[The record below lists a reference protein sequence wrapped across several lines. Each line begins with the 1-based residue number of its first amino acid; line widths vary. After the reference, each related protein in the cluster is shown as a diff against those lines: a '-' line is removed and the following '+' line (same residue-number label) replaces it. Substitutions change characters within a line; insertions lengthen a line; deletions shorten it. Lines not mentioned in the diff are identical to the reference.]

1 MTHTDMHCQ
10 NLTSTTTSNYSET
23 YKCSETYWHGHN
35 DTRNRNKKTHIHS
48 LTMKKN
54 HDTHNDT
61 HTKKCHKIFD
71 KHSKKHKIKHTFT
84 IKQTVKNTI
93 IHSSTQK
100 RTETTQWHAMT
111 HTKQVKLR
119 NKNLNND
126 KHNDPPTHQIAK
138 RHTQSQKGTPYSSY
152 NETHNNTQ
160 YYLFKFNLGKF

>member
-1 MTHTDMHCQ
+1 MNLYTKRSVKISFMKQTKWHT
-10 NLTSTTTSNYSET
+10 
-23 YKCSETYWHGHN
+23 
-35 DTRNRNKKTHIHS
+35 
-48 LTMKKN
+48 
-54 HDTHNDT
+54 
-61 HTKKCHKIFD
+61 
-71 KHSKKHKIKHTFT
+71 IKHTDNNY
-84 IKQTVKNTI
+84 KQWHTLICTARISQAQRQATTVKHTNAVKHTDTDTMTQETETRKHTYT
-93 IHSSTQK
+93 HSPWKK